1 VITGA
6 TEIAHITTKQDM
18 SRWTR
23 AHADAP
29 GINWSV
35 FAGPGGTMII
45 VEHAEDRCSSRR
57 LAVAPDVTAVP
68 VPSPV
73 EGTEAVD
80 GGSLAD
86 VAGRAGRGRKT
97 A

>member
-1 VITGA
+1 VITGI

-29 GINWSV
+29 GITWSV
-35 FAGPGGTMII
+35 FPGPGGTMII
-45 VEHAEDRCSSRR
+45 VEHSEDRCTLNRANAPAKATEAMR
-57 LAVAPDVTAVP
+57 AAVAA
-68 VPSPV
+68 
-73 EGTEAVD
+73 GAA
-80 GGSLAD
+80 GSAG
-86 VAGRAGRGRKT
+86 VGRAS